1 MKKNNYIVSL
11 TTIPAKF
18 DNLYLTIDS
27 IINQTILPDKIIINI
42 PKIYNFRMNSTSIS
56 QDKINE
62 FINKYSKYNVF
73 VNMIDKDFGPGT
85 KLLGLFHSN
94 IIETYDDDNMYI
106 ILVDD
111 DLIYKPYMIEFFD
124 NYTKCNDNIDVDVAS
139 YYVYNHEQIDV
150 GQGADGFFIK
160 KSSLNLFLQYY
171 NVIKEED
178 YIHYHDDFYISYYF
192 HLINRHIYFI
202 QPPHYCLI
210 YDLSINSNIDAL
222 RNIEGKYNR
231 GKLNV
236 KSTEIL
242 NNLRNNNSFSFLSN

>member
-1 MKKNNYIVSL
+1 MNQNKYIVSL

-18 DNLYLTIDS
+18 DNLYLTVDS

-42 PKIYNFRMNSTSIS
+42 PKIYNFRMNSTCIS
-56 QDKINE
+56 QDKINA
-62 FINKYSKYNVF
+62 FIDKYSKKNVF
-73 VNMIDKDFGPGT
+73 INLIDQDFGPGT

-94 IIETYDDDNMYI
+94 VIEQNDNTYI
-106 ILVDD
+106 VLVDD
-111 DLIYKPYMIEFFD
+111 DLVYKPYMIEYFD
-124 NYTKCNDNIDVDVAS
+124 NYTKYNDNIDIDVAS
-139 YYVYNHEQIDV
+139 YYTYYHEEITV

-160 KSSLNLFLQYY
+160 QNTLTHFLQYY
-171 NVIKEED
+171 NEIKEED

-192 HLINRHIYFI
+192 HLMNKHIYFI

-210 YDLSINSNIDAL
+210 YDLSINSHIDAL

-231 GKLNV
+231 GNLNV

-242 NNLRNNNSFSFLSN
+242 NNLKNNNKFAFLSNL

>member
-1 MKKNNYIVSL
+1 MNNCE
-11 TTIPAKF
+11 IP
-18 DNLYLTIDS
+18 L
-27 IINQTILPDKIIINI
+27 DKIDN
-42 PKIYNFRMNSTSIS
+42 
-56 QDKINE
+56 
-62 FINKYSKYNVF
+62 FINKYSKFNVF
-73 VNMIDKDFGPGT
+73 VNFLDEDYGPGT

-94 IIETYDDDNMYI
+94 IIETYDYDNTYI

-111 DLIYKPYMIEFFD
+111 DLIYKPYMIEYFD
-124 NYTKCNDNIDVDVAS
+124 NYTKCNENIDVAS

-160 KSSLNLFLQYY
+160 KSTLNLFLQYY
-171 NVIKEED
+171 NVINGED

-192 HLINRHIYFI
+192 HLINKHIYFI

-210 YDLSINSNIDAL
+210 YDLTINSDIDAL

-231 GKLNV
+231 GNLNV

-242 NNLRNNNSFSFLSN
+242 NNLKNNNKFAFLSNL